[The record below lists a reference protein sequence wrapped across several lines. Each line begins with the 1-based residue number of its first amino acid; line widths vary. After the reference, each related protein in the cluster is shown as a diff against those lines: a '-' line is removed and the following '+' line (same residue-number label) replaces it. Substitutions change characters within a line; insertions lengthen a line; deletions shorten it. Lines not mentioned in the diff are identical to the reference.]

1 MMRGLNLFSILLSV
15 LLMGCSPPTTAEPP
29 NSTSDSQAPISVPTS
44 QKLPISAEAVV
55 PNGTKIQLEVAE
67 TPKQQEIGLMYRTSL
82 PDNQGM
88 LFKFPSPQPVSFWM
102 KNTLIPLDMV
112 FLHNGVVKYI
122 QTSAPPCT
130 SEPCPSYG
138 PNTPI
143 DSVIELRSKR
153 ASELGLKVGDSIKI
167 NSLPSGLLQRK
178 N

>member
-1 MMRGLNLFSILLSV
+1 MIRGLSLFSILLSV
-15 LLMGCSPPTTAEPP
+15 LLIGCSPPTTAKPP
-29 NSTSDSQAPISVPTS
+29 TTTSDSQTQAPVSAS
-44 QKLPISAEAVV
+44 QKLPISAEAIV
-55 PNGTKIQLEVAE
+55 PDGTKIQLEVAQ

-88 LFKFPSPQPVSFWM
+88 LFKFPSAQPAKFWM

-112 FLHNGVVKYI
+112 FIQNGVVKYI

-138 PNTPI
+138 PNTLI
-143 DSVIELRSKR
+143 DTVIELRSRR
-153 ASELGLKVGDSIKI
+153 ATELGLKIGDSIKI
-167 NSLPSGLLQRK
+167 NYLQSGILLRK

>member
-1 MMRGLNLFSILLSV
+1 MRGLSLFSILLSV

-29 NSTSDSQAPISVPTS
+29 TTTSDSPTQAPVSTG
-44 QKLPISAEAVV
+44 QKLPISAEAIL
-55 PNGTKIQLEVAE
+55 PNGTKIQLEVAQ

-88 LFKFPSPQPVSFWM
+88 LFKFPSAQPVKFWM

-112 FLHNGVVKYI
+112 FIHNGVVKYI

-138 PNTPI
+138 PNTLI

-153 ASELGLKVGDSIKI
+153 ATELGLKVDDSIKI
-167 NSLPSGLLQRK
+167 NFL
-178 N
+178 